1 MYINF
6 WARQTRVNEHK
17 KHTRMRGV
25 GVIAVLLKMVVRG
38 SYQERREKYNYNP
51 SIATNNTNLLEFV
64 IFYNKLINERNKRK

>member
-6 WARQTRVNEHK
+6 WARQTRVNEPK
-17 KHTRMRGV
+17 KHANARV
-25 GVIAVLLKMVVRG
+25 WVIAVLLKVVVRG

-51 SIATNNTNLLEFV
+51 PIATNNTNPIEFV